1 MPDSSSET
9 QVRFSQSPRAKE
21 YFERLQRS
29 GQDSEKPFSTAM
41 EFYWICAMLGIR
53 WSMPSSPKESK
64 AILAVS
70 ELTESLR
77 TYKDSFLG
85 LWFYNHCADS
95 GIEGREEVSSS
106 MTRVLSGAAGASIPS
121 RIINSMN
128 DFSYGGFLYIK
139 NQIGDLYAGADFLVA
154 LAKLFEEEP
163 SADIRAL
170 SRQ

>member
-1 MPDSSSET
+1 MPNPSAEH
-9 QVRFSQSPRAKE
+9 QVRYSQSPRAKE
-21 YFERLQRS
+21 YFDRLQRS
-29 GQDSEKPFSTAM
+29 GHASEKPFTTAM

-70 ELTESLR
+70 ELPGSLR

-85 LWFYNHCADS
+85 LWFYNHCAES

-121 RIINSMN
+121 RIIESMN
-128 DFSYGGFLYIK
+128 RFAYGGFLYIN
-139 NQIGDLYAGADFLVA
+139 NQMGDLYAGSDFLVA
-154 LAKLFEEEP
+154 LANLFEEEP
-163 SADIRAL
+163 STDVRAL
-170 SRQ
+170 SMQ